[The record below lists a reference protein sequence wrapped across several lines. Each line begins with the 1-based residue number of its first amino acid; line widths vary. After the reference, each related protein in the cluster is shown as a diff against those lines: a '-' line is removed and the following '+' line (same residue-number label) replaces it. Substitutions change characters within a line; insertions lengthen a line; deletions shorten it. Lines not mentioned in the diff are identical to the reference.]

1 MHRDDARWRA
11 SAPLWCLSLW
21 HTRHVFNPHPDPPM
35 SNAADEVALLRG
47 EIEILMQEREQLL
60 LTVGAASVLVANLQ
74 AEALPESALD
84 AGDIL
89 AESLNALPEDLLREA
104 LERVRPLVERDLE
117 QAGGE
122 S

>member
-1 MHRDDARWRA
+1 MPTAT
-11 SAPLWCLSLW
+11 P
-21 HTRHVFNPHPDPPM
+21 
-35 SNAADEVALLRG
+35 ADETALLRD

-74 AEALPESALD
+74 AETLPESALD

-89 AESLNALPEDLLREA
+89 AGSLNALPEELLREA
-104 LERVRPLVERDLE
+104 LERVRPLVERDLD

-122 S
+122 A

>member
-1 MHRDDARWRA
+1 
-11 SAPLWCLSLW
+11 
-21 HTRHVFNPHPDPPM
+21 M
-35 SNAADEVALLRG
+35 STAADEVALLRG
-47 EIEILMQEREQLL
+47 EIELLVQEREQLL

-89 AESLNALPEDLLREA
+89 AESLNALSEELLREA

-122 S
+122 SS

>member
-1 MHRDDARWRA
+1 MSTRTPPDHN
-11 SAPLWCLSLW
+11 AP
-21 HTRHVFNPHPDPPM
+21 
-35 SNAADEVALLRG
+35 LRG

-74 AEALPESALD
+74 AEALPEAALD
-84 AGDIL
+84 AGDVL
-89 AESLNALPEDLLREA
+89 AEALNQLPEELLREA

-122 S
+122 G

>member
-1 MHRDDARWRA
+1 MPTAT
-11 SAPLWCLSLW
+11 P
-21 HTRHVFNPHPDPPM
+21 T
-35 SNAADEVALLRG
+35 DETALLRD

-89 AESLNALPEDLLREA
+89 AESLNALPEELLREA

-122 S
+122 A

>member
-1 MHRDDARWRA
+1 
-11 SAPLWCLSLW
+11 
-21 HTRHVFNPHPDPPM
+21 M